1 MPVTDAWQSG
11 AACQLPDRRH
21 RTYTSVKRA
30 ETLLVNTRFY
40 DEVGT
45 RFHTMSLKTFYTAA
59 HPPAASQLV
68 IAREEEP
75 RYGKILLVVSNF
87 AEM

>member
-1 MPVTDAWQSG
+1 MPVTDPWQSG

-30 ETLLVNTRFY
+30 ERLLVDISFY

-45 RFHTMSLKTFYTAA
+45 RFHPTSLKTFFTAA
-59 HPPAASQLV
+59 HPPAVSQLV
-68 IAREEEP
+68 IAREEEQ
-75 RYGKILLVVSNF
+75 RYSKILLLVSNF
-87 AEM
+87 AKM

>member
-1 MPVTDAWQSG
+1 M
-11 AACQLPDRRH
+11 
-21 RTYTSVKRA
+21 YTSVKRA
-30 ETLLVNTRFY
+30 ERLLVNTSFY

-68 IAREEEP
+68 IAREEDL
-75 RYGKILLVVSNF
+75 RYGKILLIVSNF
-87 AEM
+87 AEK